1 MQETTQLVKKDV
13 KTVQTLPRLKPKQA
27 KFLRLYLAT
36 GNATQSAIGAG
47 YSAKTAQ
54 QGSSRMLSNRVIR
67 SHLTRLQDE
76 AEDEHRDIFSSVIK
90 RTNEIT
96 LKAERGQPVYNAKG
110 EPVLVK
116 GEPVYRE
123 DQANALKGLEQLS
136 KLGNLYD
143 KTKGPGEQRPAFVG
157 ISINMGDKPSVKILR
172 AGSFDSLKKADESEG
187 GPPENAIDG

>member
-54 QGSSRMLSNRVIR
+54 QGSSRMLSNNVIR

-76 AEDEHRDIFSSVIK
+76 AEAEHRDIFSSVIR

-96 LKAERGQPVYNAKG
+96 LKAERGQLVYNVKG

-116 GEPVYRE
+116 GEPVYRA
-123 DQANALKGLEQLS
+123 DQATALKGLDQLS

-143 KTKGPGEQRPAFVG
+143 KTTGPGEQRPAFVG
-157 ISINMGDKPSVKILR
+157 ISINMGDKPSVTVIR
-172 AGSFDSLKKADESEG
+172 EG
-187 GPPENAIDG
+187 EHGATVGATKNEIKE